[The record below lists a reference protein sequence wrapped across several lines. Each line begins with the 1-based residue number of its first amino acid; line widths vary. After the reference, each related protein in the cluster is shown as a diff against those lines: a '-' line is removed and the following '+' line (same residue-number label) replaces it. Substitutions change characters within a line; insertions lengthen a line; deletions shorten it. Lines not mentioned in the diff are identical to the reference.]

1 MASLCVHGLSLEVHV
16 IPGFAPT
23 IFRSGMAP
31 SNGAS
36 HAVEPLF
43 PPVTGGLRG
52 LAPDRVAEH
61 QKARLEAAVVE
72 AVARHGYAGTT
83 LRELVRLAGV
93 SKSTFYEHFDSK
105 QECFLATF
113 DEIVAKV
120 TERVGAAYREQ
131 EGDFRERLTAALTVF
146 MEIVVAEPAA
156 ATLTTVES
164 LTLGAAGV
172 DHRER
177 ASAAFEAM
185 IRQSFEHS
193 EEGGEVSDLTVLSIS
208 SGIRGVV
215 YRRLRAGEQEQLP
228 GQVEEL
234 VEWATGYQR
243 PESEWVR
250 RGMRAAA
257 EPQAPDG
264 EKEAGELDWKEP
276 PDSARSRADLSQ
288 RERILRAVG
297 QLVIEG
303 GYESLSIPAISA
315 RAGTSNQ
322 TFYEN
327 FSNKRGAFLSA
338 FDETAGRGLRVFAAA
353 YDSADELPEAIGSG
367 TRALLEHVAADE
379 LFARLAFFDLQTA
392 GPLALDRADAV
403 LDGFLGYLSPE
414 ASAKARPPAALDA
427 VGAAAWSVVQREIVQ
442 GRSEELPE
450 LTPEL
455 TRMLLTPFAVD

>member
-1 MASLCVHGLSLEVHV
+1 
-16 IPGFAPT
+16 
-23 IFRSGMAP
+23 MAP

-120 TERVGAAYREQ
+120 TERVAAAYREQ
-131 EGDFRERLTAALTVF
+131 GGDFRERLTAALTVF

-193 EEGGEVSDLTVLSIS
+193 EEGREVSDLTILSIS

-215 YRRLRAGEQEQLP
+215 YKRLRAGEQGQLP

-250 RGMRAAA
+250 RGMKAAA
-257 EPQAPDG
+257 EPQALDG

-276 PDSARSRADLSQ
+276 PDSARSRADLTQ
-288 RERILRAVG
+288 RDRILRAVG

-303 GYESLSIPAISA
+303 GYESLSIPAISG

-353 YDSADELPEAIGSG
+353 YESADDLPEAIGAG

-403 LDGFLGYLSPE
+403 LEGFLGYLSPE
-414 ASAKARPPAALDA
+414 ASSKGRPPAALDA

-442 GRSEELPE
+442 GRTDQLPE
-450 LTPEL
+450 LTPDL
-455 TRMLLTPFAVD
+455 ARMLLTPFAVD